1 MEDQYGM
8 PDLRQLMNGRSHLP
22 TIPQPPPELF
32 STHHRN
38 FPPSHHYDM
47 MMVGRQVG
55 AEMVPRALHDFR
67 SDSASTAAT
76 TPTITVATS
85 ASTPSLSGFE
95 ADTGCLG
102 GPDGGTGRWPR
113 QETLTLLEVRSRL
126 DPKFKEANQKGPLWD
141 EVSRYIMC
149 PNPSSSSSSSSLFLL
164 FSFIIK
170 TFWLS
175 LSSPLF
181 FY

>member
-1 MEDQYGM
+1 
-8 PDLRQLMNGRSHLP
+8 
-22 TIPQPPPELF
+22 
-32 STHHRN
+32 
-38 FPPSHHYDM
+38 M

-76 TPTITVATS
+76 TPTITVTTS

-95 ADTGCLG
+95 ADTGCL

-141 EVSRYIMC
+141 EVSR
-149 PNPSSSSSSSSLFLL
+149 
-164 FSFIIK
+164 
-170 TFWLS
+170 
-175 LSSPLF
+175 
-181 FY
+181 